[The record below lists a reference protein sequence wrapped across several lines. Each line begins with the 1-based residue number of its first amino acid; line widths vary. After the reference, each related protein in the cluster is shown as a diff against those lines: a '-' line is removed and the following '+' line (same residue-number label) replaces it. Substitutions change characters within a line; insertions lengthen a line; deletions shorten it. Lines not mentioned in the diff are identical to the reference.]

1 MKILVTGATGYLG
14 GHVARRLAAAGH
26 DVLALARSGREGSVP
41 SGCRPVS
48 GDVLDPP
55 SLHRAL
61 EGCDALVHM
70 AALVKMW
77 VRDRREFDRVN
88 VEGLVAALQAAERL
102 GVRRILYTSTIGALG
117 PTGSDPCDETYER
130 TEFRFRTD
138 YERTKWLADRVVRE
152 RVEGGLPVITVYPGV
167 VYGAGA
173 KTQGNLL
180 DRLFRDYLAGR
191 LTVRLGRAPSRI
203 CYAFASDV
211 AEGHRLALDRGAPG
225 RGYILGGENAS
236 QDELFGVLHELTG
249 QRPPRW
255 AIPFWAAEAV
265 GKAMRAWARL
275 TGRPPALTD
284 GAIATFR
291 YHWAYTSDRAVRELG
306 YRVTPLRE
314 GLRATLEALRPPAAA
329 PSRRS

>member
-14 GHVARRLAAAGH
+14 GHVAGRLAAAGH
-26 DVLALARSGREGSVP
+26 QVLALARRGREGSVP
-41 SGCRPVS
+41 SGCRPIT
-48 GDVLDPP
+48 GDVLDPS
-55 SLHRAL
+55 SLDRAL

-88 VEGLVAALQAAERL
+88 VEGLVAVLRAAERR
-102 GVRRILYTSTIGALG
+102 GVRRILYTSTIAALG
-117 PTGSDPCDETYER
+117 PTGPDPCDETLER

-138 YERTKWLADRVVRE
+138 YERTKWLAERVVRE
-152 RVEGGLPVITVYPGV
+152 RVESGLPIITVYPGV

-173 KTQGNLL
+173 ATQGNLL

-191 LTVRLGRAPSRI
+191 LKVRLGRAPSRI
-203 CYAFASDV
+203 CYALAADV
-211 AEGHRLALDRGAPG
+211 AEGHRLALDSGAPG

-236 QDELFGVLHELTG
+236 QEELFGLLHELTG
-249 QRPPRW
+249 LRPPRW
-255 AIPFWAAEAV
+255 AVPFWAAEVA
-265 GKAMRAWARL
+265 GKAMRGWARL
-275 TGRPPALTD
+275 SGRPPALTD

-291 YHWAYTSDRAVRELG
+291 YHWAYSSDRAVRELG

-314 GLRATLEALRPPAAA
+314 GLRATLEALRSLPEA
-329 PSRRS
+329 PSGRG